1 MRWQRYEPQHDES
14 SDEPQ
19 HEAGD
24 APSDEARDAPSD
36 EARDAPSD
44 EAGETTDAG
53 HSTGN
58 SLETPLTGLSG
69 GGATHGA
76 EGIVVGVELSKRWA

>member
-1 MRWQRYEPQHDES
+1 MRWQRYEPQHEES

-19 HEAGD
+19 HDAGDEAGD
-24 APSDEARDAPSD
+24 ALSDEAGNVSSDEAR
-36 EARDAPSD
+36 
-44 EAGETTDAG
+44 ETTDAG

>member
-19 HEAGD
+19 HDAGDEAGD
-24 APSDEARDAPSD
+24 ASSDEAR
-36 EARDAPSD
+36 
-44 EAGETTDAG
+44 ETTDAG

>member
-19 HEAGD
+19 HEAGN
-24 APSDEARDAPSD
+24 APSDEAG
-36 EARDAPSD
+36 DAPSD

-58 SLETPLTGLSG
+58 SLETPLTGLSC